1 MLAALGGVI
10 LPVVLVAGL
19 GALLGWRFPLSQDTL
34 IKVQFYGLTPALA
47 LSSLLRTTVSAE
59 ETLQLTAGYLLGSV
73 VLAGLAWV
81 ASLRMSARSI
91 RSVVACSI
99 IGNHGNFGLPVALL
113 ALGQPGLDQ
122 AVVIFVASLVLM
134 WTVGPALLASH
145 TRFVDMAWHIVRL
158 PVIWSMV
165 LALVLRV
172 LHLELPV
179 GIATAVDMV
188 GQAAIP
194 MMLISLGIQ
203 LVDSP
208 RFSFSRTLV
217 TAVTMRVLV
226 GPVVGFF
233 VGRLLGLNGITLASL
248 VLAFAMPTAVNV
260 FMQAREYDSDADTIA
275 AIVSV
280 SSLVAVMTM
289 SIAVANLGLLK

>member
-47 LSSLLRTTVSAE
+47 LSSLMRTTVSASD
-59 ETLQLTAGYLLGSV
+59 TLHLGAGYLLGTT
-73 VLAGLAWV
+73 VLAGLAWL
-81 ASLRMSARSI
+81 ASVRLPSRST
-91 RSVVACSI
+91 RTVVACAI

-122 AVVIFVASLVLM
+122 AVVIFVFSLVMM

-145 TRFVDMAWHIVRL
+145 SRIAEMVWHVVRL
-158 PVIWSMV
+158 PVIWAMV
-165 LALVLRV
+165 IALVLRV
-172 LHLELPV
+172 AHLELPS
-179 GIATAVDMV
+179 GLATAIDMV
-188 GQAAIP
+188 GEAAIP
-194 MMLISLGIQ
+194 MMLISLGLQ
-203 LVDSP
+203 LVASS
-208 RFSFSRTLV
+208 RIVFSRALV
-217 TAVTMRVLV
+217 TAVVMRVFV
-226 GPVVGFF
+226 GPVVGFL
-233 VGRLLGLNGITLASL
+233 VGRLIGLTGIPLASL

-280 SSLVAVMTM
+280 SSLVAVLTM

>member
-19 GALLGWRFPLSQDTL
+19 GAVLGWRFPLSQDTL

-47 LSSLLRTTVSAE
+47 LSSLMRTTVSAG
-59 ETLQLTAGYLLGSV
+59 ETLQLTAGYLLGTAI
-73 VLAGLAWV
+73 LAGLAWA
-81 ASLRMSARSI
+81 ASARMPGRSI

-122 AVVIFVASLVLM
+122 AVVIFVLSMVLM

-145 TRFVDMAWHIVRL
+145 SRFIDMAWHIARL
-158 PVIWSMV
+158 PVIWAMV
-165 LALVLRV
+165 LAVALRA

-179 GIATAVDMV
+179 GLMTAVDMV
-188 GQAAIP
+188 GEAAIP

-208 RFSFSRTLV
+208 RFALSRALV
-217 TAVTMRVLV
+217 TAVVMRVLV
-226 GPVVGFF
+226 GPVVAFF
-233 VGRLLGLNGITLASL
+233 VGRLLGLSGLPLASL
-248 VLAFAMPTAVNV
+248 VVAFAMPTAVNV
-260 FMQAREYDSDADTIA
+260 FMQAREYDSDADLIA

-280 SSLVAVMTM
+280 SSLVSVITL
-289 SIAVANLGLLK
+289 SVAVANLGLLL